1 MARDLTASMESAVIA
16 DVVRPILIA
25 EIQTAS
31 GYVRVW
37 NGVGDLSW
45 NSQTWQGVGTF
56 GGVSPVQETTEL
68 QATGVN
74 FQLSGIPSAL
84 ISTALADIRW
94 GRSATL
100 WIGAFNTSTGA
111 LIADP
116 YQIFSGLTDVPAI
129 EEGADTATI
138 SISAESRLID
148 LDRPRVRR
156 YTHED
161 QQLVDATD
169 LGFEYVPYFQAAE
182 VTWGRS

>member
-1 MARDLTASMESAVIA
+1 MARDLTAGMDSAVTA
-16 DVVRPILIA
+16 DAVMPIIIA

-37 NGVGDLSW
+37 NGVGDLPW

-74 FQLSGIPSAL
+74 FQLSGIPPAL

-94 GRSATL
+94 GKSASV
-100 WIGAFNTSTGA
+100 WVGA
-111 LIADP
+111 LNLSTRAVVPDP
-116 YQIFSGLTDVPAI
+116 HLMFSGLTDVPAI

-148 LDRPRVRR
+148 LDRPRIRR

-161 QQLVDATD
+161 QQLIDATD